1 MRTRNGL
8 NNMTRIST
16 GESVDTYDIKTKI
29 IQYILFAIQKYATTH
44 PINHCFKGKKK
55 AVLKKETTHLKKT
68 GRRKA
73 KSDS

>member
-29 IQYILFAIQKYATTH
+29 IQYILFAIQKNATTH

-55 AVLKKETTHLKKT
+55 
-68 GRRKA
+68 
-73 KSDS
+73 SQF